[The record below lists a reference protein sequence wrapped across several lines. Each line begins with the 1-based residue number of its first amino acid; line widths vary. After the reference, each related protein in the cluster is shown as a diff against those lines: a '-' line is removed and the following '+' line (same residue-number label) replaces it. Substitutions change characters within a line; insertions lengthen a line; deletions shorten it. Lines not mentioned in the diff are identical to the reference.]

1 MLSVLEFYVVFVPEG
16 SSLLTL
22 PVKSKK
28 SNINNFFFKLEFI
41 IIFLLEK
48 KNKGKRQLTAEK
60 CPPEIFLVFF
70 LFVCLFCHR

>member
-1 MLSVLEFYVVFVPEG
+1 MFVPEG

-28 SNINNFFFKLEFI
+28 SNLNNSFFFKLEFI

-48 KNKGKRQLTAEK
+48 KNKAKRQLTAEK
-60 CPPEIFLVFF
+60 CPPEIFLVVC
-70 LFVCLFCHR
+70 LFVCFVIDNSA